1 MTTEADLAEH
11 FDVVIAG
18 GAIMGSSTAYFLK
31 KELGFT
37 GSVLVVEK
45 DPTYARS
52 ATMLSAASI
61 RQQFS
66 TPENIR
72 LSRFGI
78 EVIRSLKE
86 RFGADADIGFHEK
99 GYLTLASEAG
109 VPVLEANHAIQAA
122 EGSDIELI
130 RPDEIAR
137 RWPFLSTDGVA
148 LAAYGRSGEG
158 WFDAWMWLDMIRKA
172 ARSAGAV
179 YAHAAVTGLSRDR
192 NRIGAVTLSDGRE
205 ISCGT
210 FVNAAGPAAGDVAK
224 LAGIELPVEPRKRC
238 VFVVHCREDVSGLP
252 MLIDGTV
259 IASGVYVRPEGQY
272 FICGVS
278 PDDATD
284 ARVADDDFDV
294 DYSLFDDVIWPG
306 LATRIPAFEALKM
319 VRAWAGHYD
328 FHTFDHNAVIG
339 RHPEVENFVFCNG
352 FSGHGIQQGPG
363 AGRAVAE
370 LIVHGGFR
378 SIDLSVF
385 GYDRLLAGRR
395 VVEANII

>member
-1 MTTEADLAEH
+1 VAEQY
-11 FDVVIAG
+11 DVVIAG

-31 KELGFT
+31 KELGFA

-78 EVIRSLKE
+78 EVIRDLKG
-86 RFGADADIGFHEK
+86 RFGPDADIGFHER
-99 GYLTLASEAG
+99 GYLTLASSAGEAI
-109 VPVLEANHAIQAA
+109 LRANHAIQSA

-130 RPDEIAR
+130 DPAEIAR
-137 RWPFLSTDGVA
+137 RWPYMSTEGVA

-172 ARSAGAV
+172 AKAAGAH
-179 YAHAAVTGLSRDR
+179 YAHAAVTGIATAGDR
-192 NRIGAVTLSDGRE
+192 VTSVTLSDGRE
-205 ISCGT
+205 IACGT
-210 FVNAAGPAAGDVAK
+210 FVNAAGPSAGDVAA
-224 LAGIELPVEPRKRC
+224 LAGIALPVEPRKRC
-238 VFVVHCREDVSGLP
+238 VFVVHCREEIAGLP
-252 MLIDGTV
+252 MLIDGTSV
-259 IASGVYVRPEGQY
+259 ASGVYIRPEGQY

-278 PDDATD
+278 PDEATD
-284 ARVADDDFDV
+284 ARAGEDDFDV
-294 DYSLFDDVIWPG
+294 DYPLFDDLIWPA
-306 LATRIPAFEALKM
+306 LATRIPAFEALKL

-339 RHPEVENFVFCNG
+339 RHPEISNFVFCNG

-370 LIVHGGFR
+370 LIVHGGYR

-385 GYDRLLAGRR
+385 GYDRLVSGRP

>member
-1 MTTEADLAEH
+1 MAEH

-18 GAIMGSSTAYFLK
+18 GAIMGSSTAWFLK
-31 KELGFT
+31 KELGFS

-78 EVIRSLKE
+78 DVIRSLKE
-86 RFGADADIGFHEK
+86 RFGPDADIGFHEK

-109 VPVLEANHAIQAA
+109 VPILKANHAIQTA
-122 EGSDIELI
+122 EGSDIALLD
-130 RPDEIAR
+130 PDEIAR
-137 RWPFLSTDGVA
+137 RWPFLSTEGIA
-148 LAAYGRSGEG
+148 LAAYGNSGEG

-172 ARSAGAV
+172 AKGAGAV
-179 YAHAAVTGLSRDR
+179 YTHAAVTGIAREG
-192 NRIGAVTLSDGRE
+192 NRVTSVTLSDGRE
-205 ISCGT
+205 IACGT
-210 FVNAAGPAAGDVAK
+210 FVNAAGPAGGDVAK
-224 LAGIELPVEPRKRC
+224 LAGIELPVEPRKRF
-238 VFVVHCREDVSGLP
+238 VFVVHCREKVEGLP

-259 IASGVYVRPEGQY
+259 ISSGVYIRPEGQY

-278 PDDATD
+278 PEENADPRVGEDDY
-284 ARVADDDFDV
+284 DV

-339 RHPEVENFVFCNG
+339 RHPEVTNFVFCNG

-370 LIVHGGFR
+370 LIAFGEYR

-385 GYDRLLAGRR
+385 GYDRLAAGRP

>member
-1 MTTEADLAEH
+1 
-11 FDVVIAG
+11 
-18 GAIMGSSTAYFLK
+18 MGSSVAYFLK
-31 KELGFT
+31 KELGFA

-61 RQQFS
+61 RQQFT

-72 LSRFGI
+72 LSQFGI
-78 EVIRSLKE
+78 EVIRSLKD

-99 GYLTLASEAG
+99 GYLTLASAAG
-109 VPVLEANHAIQAA
+109 EPILRANHAIQLA

-130 RPDEIAR
+130 DPAEIAR
-137 RWPFLSTDGVA
+137 RWPYMSTEGVA

-172 ARSAGAV
+172 AKSAGAA
-179 YAHAAVTGLSRDR
+179 YAHAAVVGVTTAADR
-192 NRIGAVTLSDGRE
+192 VTSVTLSDGRE
-205 ISCGT
+205 IACGT
-210 FVNAAGPAAGDVAK
+210 FVDAAGPAAGDVAK
-224 LAGIELPVEPRKRC
+224 LAGIELPVEPRKRF
-238 VFVVHCREDVSGLP
+238 VYVVHCREEVAGLP
-252 MLIDGTV
+252 MLIDGTAV
-259 IASGVYVRPEGQY
+259 ASGVYIRPEGQY

-278 PDDATD
+278 PDEATD
-284 ARVADDDFDV
+284 GRADDDDFDV
-294 DYSLFDDVIWPG
+294 DYSLFDDLIWPA
-306 LATRIPAFEALKM
+306 LATRIPAFEALKL

-339 RHPEVENFVFCNG
+339 RHPTLSNFVFCNG

-363 AGRAVAE
+363 AGRGVAE
-370 LIVHGGFR
+370 LIVHGEYR

-385 GYDRLLAGRR
+385 GYDRLLAGRP

>member
-1 MTTEADLAEH
+1 MAEH

-31 KELGFT
+31 KELGFE

-78 EVIRSLKE
+78 EVIRDLKG
-86 RFGADADIGFHEK
+86 RFGPDADIGFHEK
-99 GYLTLASEAG
+99 GYLTLASSAG
-109 VPVLEANHAIQAA
+109 EPILRANHAIQSA

-130 RPDEIAR
+130 DPAEIAR
-137 RWPFLSTDGVA
+137 RWPFMSTEGIA

-172 ARSAGAV
+172 AKGAGAV
-179 YAHAAVTGLSRDR
+179 YTHAAVTGLTKTGDR
-192 NRIGAVTLSDGRE
+192 IASVGLSDGRE
-205 ISCGT
+205 IACGT
-210 FVNAAGPAAGDVAK
+210 FVNAAGPAGGDVAA
-224 LAGIELPVEPRKRC
+224 LAGIALPVEPRKRC
-238 VFVVHCREDVSGLP
+238 VFVVHCREEVVGLP
-252 MLIDGTV
+252 MLIDGTAV
-259 IASGVYVRPEGQY
+259 ASGVYIRPEGQY

-278 PDDATD
+278 PEETTD
-284 ARVADDDFDV
+284 ARAADDDFDV
-294 DYSLFDDVIWPG
+294 DYPLFEDLIWPA
-306 LATRIPAFEALKM
+306 LATRIPAFEALKL

-339 RHPEVENFVFCNG
+339 RHPEIDNFVFCNG

-370 LIVHGGFR
+370 LIVHGGYR

-385 GYDRLLAGRR
+385 GYDRLVSGRP

>member
-1 MTTEADLAEH
+1 LREVY
-11 FDVVIAG
+11 DVVIAG

-31 KELGFT
+31 KELGFA

-78 EVIRSLKE
+78 EVIGSLKE
-86 RFGADADIGFHEK
+86 RFGPDADIGFHEK
-99 GYLTLASEAG
+99 GYLTLASPAG
-109 VPVLEANHAIQAA
+109 VPILEANHAIQIA
-122 EGSDIELI
+122 EGADIELLD
-130 RPDEIAR
+130 PAEIAR
-137 RWPFLSTDGVA
+137 RWPFMSVEGVA
-148 LAAYGRSGEG
+148 RAAWGRSGEG

-172 ARSAGAV
+172 AKSAGAA
-179 YAHAAVTGLSRDR
+179 YTHAAVVGLERAGDR
-192 NRIGAVTLSDGRE
+192 IASVKLSDGRT
-205 ISCGT
+205 IGCGT
-210 FVNAAGPAAGDVAK
+210 FVNAAGPAGGDVAA
-224 LAGIELPVEPRKRC
+224 LAGIALPVEPRKRC
-238 VFVVHCREDVSGLP
+238 VFVVHCRTPIEGLP
-252 MLIDGTV
+252 MLIDGTAV
-259 IASGVYVRPEGQY
+259 ASGVYVRPEGQY

-278 PDDATD
+278 PDAASD
-284 ARVADDDFDV
+284 ARAADDDFDV
-294 DYSLFDDVIWPG
+294 DHAQFDETIWPA
-306 LATRIPAFEALKM
+306 LAGRIPAFEALKV

-339 RHPEVENFVFCNG
+339 RHPDIANFVFCNG

-370 LIVHGGFR
+370 LIVHGEYR

-385 GYDRLLAGRR
+385 GYDRLLAGRP
-395 VVEANII
+395 VIEANII

>member
-1 MTTEADLAEH
+1 
-11 FDVVIAG
+11 VVIAG
-18 GAIMGSSTAYFLK
+18 GAIMGSSTAWFLK
-31 KELGFT
+31 KELGFG

-72 LSRFGI
+72 LSQFGI

-86 RFGADADIGFHEK
+86 RFGPDADIGFHER
-99 GYLTLASEAG
+99 GYLTMASAAG
-109 VPVLEANHAIQAA
+109 VPILEANHAIQIA
-122 EGSDIELI
+122 EGADIELLE
-130 RPDEIAR
+130 PAEITR
-137 RWPFLSTDGVA
+137 RWPFFSTEGVVR
-148 LAAYGRSGEG
+148 AAYGRSGEG

-172 ARSAGAV
+172 AKGAGAD
-179 YAHAAVTGLSRDR
+179 YAQAAVVGLDR
-192 NRIGAVTLSDGRE
+192 AGDRITSVTLSDGRK
-205 ISCGT
+205 IACGT
-210 FVNAAGPAAGDVAK
+210 FVNAAGPAGGDVAA
-224 LAGIELPVEPRKRC
+224 LAGIALPVEPRKRF
-238 VFVVHCREDVSGLP
+238 VYVVHCRTPIEGLP
-252 MLIDGTV
+252 MLIDGTAV
-259 IASGVYVRPEGQY
+259 ASGVYVRPEGQY

-284 ARVADDDFDV
+284 ARAGDDDFEV
-294 DYSLFDDVIWPG
+294 DYSLFDDLIWPA
-306 LATRIPAFEALKM
+306 LATRIPAFEALKL

-339 RHPEVENFVFCNG
+339 RHPTIANFIFCNG
-352 FSGHGIQQGPG
+352 FSGHGVQQGPG

-370 LIVHGGFR
+370 LIVHGEYR

-385 GYDRLLAGRR
+385 GYDRLVAGRP

>member
-1 MTTEADLAEH
+1 MAEH
-11 FDVVIAG
+11 YDVVIAG
-18 GAIMGSSTAYFLK
+18 GAIMGSSSAYFLK
-31 KELGFT
+31 QDLGFA

-72 LSRFGI
+72 LSQFGI
-78 EVIRSLKE
+78 EVIRDLKG
-86 RFGADADIGFHEK
+86 RFGPDADIGFHEK
-99 GYLTLASEAG
+99 GYLTLASAAG
-109 VPVLEANHAIQAA
+109 EPILRANHAIQSA

-130 RPDEIAR
+130 DPAEIAR
-137 RWPFLSTDGVA
+137 RWPYMSTDGVA

-172 ARSAGAV
+172 ARNAGAV
-179 YAHAAVTGLSRDR
+179 YTHAAVTGIATAGGRVTS
-192 NRIGAVTLSDGRE
+192 VTLSDGRE
-205 ISCGT
+205 IGCGT
-210 FVNAAGPAAGDVAK
+210 FVNAAGPAGGDVAA
-224 LAGIELPVEPRKRC
+224 LAGIALPVEPRKRC
-238 VFVVHCREDVSGLP
+238 VFVVHCREEVVGLP
-252 MLIDGTV
+252 MLIDGTSV
-259 IASGVYVRPEGQY
+259 ASGVYIRPEGQY

-278 PDDATD
+278 PEETTD
-284 ARVADDDFDV
+284 ARAGEDDFDV
-294 DYSLFDDVIWPG
+294 DYPLFDDLIWPA
-306 LATRIPAFEALKM
+306 LATRIPAFEALKL

-339 RHPEVENFVFCNG
+339 RHPEIDNFVFCNG

-370 LIVHGGFR
+370 LIVHGGYR

-385 GYDRLLAGRR
+385 GYDRLVSGRP